1 MLGDT
6 HSHMS
11 RLQRC
16 KILHV
21 YGTLCFSVFMC
32 NFFILREYV
41 QRFQYVFGQELA
53 FTGSCGLSQ

>member
-6 HSHMS
+6 HNHMS

-21 YGTLCFSVFMC
+21 YGTLYFSVFMW
-32 NFFILREYV
+32 NLRECV